1 MSQENVEVIKASGSN
16 WVRRRCE
23 TSARALSA
31 TARCPSLL
39 RAQLSFG
46 ATWTAEAAFTAAI
59 GVVAFHDGGAS
70 AVGVVVFA
78 RLAPT
83 ALFTPLG
90 TAFAD
95 RFPRD
100 HVLVV
105 SSVVR
110 AVAGAGIVA
119 VLVVGG
125 PQLAV
130 YGLAVISTMAFRL
143 FRPTHSALLP
153 SLCST
158 PFELSTANVVRGMLD
173 SVSTLLGPLGAALL
187 LYLASQTAVF
197 ATSAALALT
206 SGALLLRLSY
216 EAPPRRPPQPVRRIA
231 REIVEGFQALT
242 RYRDAG
248 LLIGLSLLSGLTQGF
263 VTVFVVVLAFDEL
276 GLGAPG
282 VGLLNGACGAGA
294 VAGSVAASMFVTGR
308 RLAVL
313 EGVGVILF
321 AVPLSL
327 SGILPLTPVVLA
339 MMCVNGIGMALVDIG
354 LHTLPARLVPE
365 QLLARIFGVKGSL
378 TALTAAVGAFS
389 TPFAIDLL
397 GLRGAMFA
405 LGLIAPAL
413 TTLAWRRLRKIDA
426 MIEQRDAEI
435 AVLNH
440 VPMFRPLP
448 IPAIDGLALH
458 VEEVQFEAGQV
469 ICRQG
474 DDADRFY
481 LIEDGAAEV
490 IGDGRL
496 IRTLDPGDSFG
507 EIALLGDTRRT
518 ATVRARTPLRMYAV
532 DGRPFCS
539 TVSAYPSS
547 RREADALVVDRL
559 GEFTPADGA

>member
-1 MSQENVEVIKASGSN
+1 VGFPSSPN
-16 WVRRRCE
+16 WVRRRCGAS
-23 TSARALSA
+23 TRALSA
-31 TARCPSLL
+31 TARSPSLL

-59 GVVAFHDGGAS
+59 GVVAFHDGGVS

-90 TAFAD
+90 GAFAD

-100 HVLVV
+100 HVLVL
-105 SSVVR
+105 SSFVR
-110 AVAGAGIVA
+110 AVAGAGIAA

-125 PQLAV
+125 PELAV

-158 PFELSTANVVRGMLD
+158 PFELCTANVVRGMLD
-173 SVSTLLGPLGAALL
+173 SASTLLGPLGAALL
-187 LYLASQTAVF
+187 LYLASPAAVF

-206 SGALLLRLSY
+206 SGVLLFRLSY
-216 EAPPRRPPQPVRRIA
+216 EAPPRKAPEPLRRIA

-248 LLIGLSLLSGLTQGF
+248 LLIGLSVLSGLTQGF
-263 VTVFVVVLAFDEL
+263 ITVFVVVLALDEL
-276 GLGAPG
+276 GLGDSG

-294 VAGSVAASMFVTGR
+294 VAGSVAASMFVAGR

-313 EGVGVILF
+313 EGLGVLLF
-321 AVPLSL
+321 A
-327 SGILPLTPVVLA
+327 LPLTLCGVLPVTPLVLA

-365 QLLARIFGVKGSL
+365 ELLARIFGVKGSL
-378 TALTAAVGAFS
+378 TALAAAAGAFI

-397 GLRGAMFA
+397 GIQAAMFA
-405 LGLIAPAL
+405 LGLVAPAL
-413 TTLAWRRLRKIDA
+413 TALAWRRLRKIDA

-435 AVLNH
+435 AILNH

-448 IPAIDGLALH
+448 IPAIDGMALH
-458 VEEVQFEAGQV
+458 VEEVEYQAGQV
-469 ICRQG
+469 VCRQG
-474 DDADRFY
+474 DAADRFY

-507 EIALLGDTRRT
+507 EIAVLGETPRT
-518 ATVRARTPLRMYAV
+518 ATVRARSPLRMYAV
-532 DGRPFCS
+532 DGDPFRS
-539 TVSAYPSS
+539 IVTAYPSS
-547 RREADALVVDRL
+547 RREADALVFDRL
-559 GEFTPADGA
+559 TDFAPAEGG